1 MTQCEMIKRHL
12 ETFGTITTYEAF
24 QEYGITR
31 LSARIWDL
39 RHTDGLIID
48 NERKTAK
55 NRFGEPIHYDVY
67 RLEKERGV

>member
-12 ETFGTITTYEAF
+12 ETFGAITTYEAF

-39 RHTDGLIID
+39 RHSDGLIIA

-55 NRFGEPIHYDVY
+55 NRFGEPTHYDIY
-67 RLEKERGV
+67 KIEKEVS